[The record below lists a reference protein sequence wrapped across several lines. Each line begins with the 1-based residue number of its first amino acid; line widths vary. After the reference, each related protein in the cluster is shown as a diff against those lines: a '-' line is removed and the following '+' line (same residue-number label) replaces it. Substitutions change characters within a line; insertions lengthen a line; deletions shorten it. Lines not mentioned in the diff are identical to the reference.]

1 MRLTAR
7 LTRTAKLLAA
17 LTALSLWPTCPV
29 QAQEA
34 EWKRLSQEA
43 GALYN
48 QGNYPQ
54 ATIIFRRALD
64 VAERTF
70 GPDHPNVAL
79 SLNNLAALYITQ
91 SQYAQAEPLYK
102 RSLAIWE
109 KARGPA
115 NPNLAT
121 ALENYSLLLRKTGR
135 DAEAEK
141 MEARAKAIRSRGAAV
156 GPAGKKRSP

>member
-17 LTALSLWPTCPV
+17 LTALGLWLTCPV

-102 RSLAIWE
+102 RSLAIKE
-109 KARGPA
+109 KALGADHPDVA
-115 NPNLAT
+115 VSVYKLAELYNT
-121 ALENYSLLLRKTGR
+121 QGQYAQ
-135 DAEAEK
+135 AE
-141 MEARAKAIRSRGAAV
+141 
-156 GPAGKKRSP
+156 PL